1 MRPEHCFKTSRY
13 HSHVT
18 VCLWIYEE
26 GEILG
31 FIYDKN
37 TRSYSSASKISR
49 YCGIKLRF
57 IKFSNAQKYL
67 KASIKLQVTKL
78 S

>member
-1 MRPEHCFKTSRY
+1 MLLFAF
-13 HSHVT
+13 
-18 VCLWIYEE
+18 
-26 GEILG
+26 G
-31 FIYDKN
+31 FTKRERFSDLYDKN

-49 YCGIKLRF
+49 YCGVKLRF

>member
-1 MRPEHCFKTSRY
+1 MLLFAF
-13 HSHVT
+13 
-18 VCLWIYEE
+18 
-26 GEILG
+26 G
-31 FIYDKN
+31 FTERERFSDLYDKN

-49 YCGIKLRF
+49 YYGVKLRF